1 MYVRFEQNK
10 KGEELK
16 VSVFMQAVIFKEF
29 ILKIN
34 GKVCLEEAKLAVEN
48 LDKVQNKTK
57 EGKS

>member
-16 VSVFMQAVIFKEF
+16 VSDFMQAVIFKEI
-29 ILKIN
+29 ILKTN

-48 LDKVQNKTK
+48 LEKVQNKTK
-57 EGKS
+57 EGKR